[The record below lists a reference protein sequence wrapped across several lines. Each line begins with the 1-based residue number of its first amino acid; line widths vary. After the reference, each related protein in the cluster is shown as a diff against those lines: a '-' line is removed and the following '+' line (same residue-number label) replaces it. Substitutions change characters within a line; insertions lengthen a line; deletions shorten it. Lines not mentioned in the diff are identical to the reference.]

1 MCQPQFRKLM
11 SSIDNEH
18 PIRPDKLRPGAA
30 MLLGA
35 LGVVFGDIGTS
46 PLYAIKVSLSGFAS
60 LGEHHILGVLSLL
73 FWLLTIVV
81 SIKYVACIMR
91 ADNQGEGGVLAL
103 MELANAKLQGKK
115 RWVYVTLDRKSTRPK
130 SSH

>member
-46 PLYAIKVSLSGFAS
+46 PLYEIKVSLSGFAS

-73 FWLLTIVV
+73 FWLLNLVV
-81 SIKYVACIMR
+81 SIKYVASSEERSVGNECVR
-91 ADNQGEGGVLAL
+91 TCRS
-103 MELANAKLQGKK
+103 
-115 RWVYVTLDRKSTRPK
+115 RWSPYN
-130 SSH
+130 

>member
-73 FWLLTIVV
+73 FWLLRSEEHT
-81 SIKYVACIMR
+81 SELQSLMR
-91 ADNQGEGGVLAL
+91 ISYAVFCL
-103 MELANAKLQGKK
+103 KK
-115 RWVYVTLDRKSTRPK
+115 K
-130 SSH
+130 